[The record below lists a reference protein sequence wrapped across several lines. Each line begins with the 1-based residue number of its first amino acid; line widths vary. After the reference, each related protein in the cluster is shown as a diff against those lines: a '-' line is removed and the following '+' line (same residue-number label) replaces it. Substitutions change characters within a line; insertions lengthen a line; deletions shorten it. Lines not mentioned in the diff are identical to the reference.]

1 MFGALRANA
10 AFNAIKG
17 VAGFGTLRQAGM
29 GFRSAY
35 KAAGGVRGIKAAGQ
49 GLGTIGLVGK
59 RLEGARAGMRWAG
72 QAGREYLG
80 AKPRIGMGMRMGV
93 GSIGKWATGGGMGR
107 TGIRRAGVA
116 AARVGGAGAA
126 ADFMNPWGLGWGD

>member
-10 AFNAIKG
+10 AFNAIRG

-35 KAAGGVRGIKAAGQ
+35 KAAGGARGIGRMGAGLSAVGIGATKAGDFRAGV
-49 GLGTIGLVGK
+49 GTVMGVGK
-59 RLEGARAGMRWAG
+59 ALGART
-72 QAGREYLG
+72 
-80 AKPRIGMGMRMGV
+80 PRMGMGMRMGV
-93 GSIGKWATGGGMGR
+93 GSIGKWATGGGY
-107 TGIRRAGVA
+107 TGARRVGVA